1 MKQKIGRMLAA
12 LYVISIPA
20 WAASEMHAPVAAPEV
35 AVGDSWTYQYTD
47 VWKHQ
52 PGNVNRIDVT
62 GIDADGF
69 LVDVRRAA
77 GNALVARQR
86 YSREFNPIDRGKMH
100 FAPSFGRYAFP
111 LEPGKEWTTNS
122 TAENQDAGKRWR
134 YQVNGKA
141 VGWETVKVAAGEF
154 DAIKVEAVAYY
165 TIDMVNSR
173 SGSGRSKETVWYAP
187 SVKNFVKMEYE
198 DTDGAGRTFNRDEWE
213 LTAFVKK

>member
-1 MKQKIGRMLAA
+1 MKYKIGSTLAA
-12 LYVISIPA
+12 LYAISGA
-20 WAASEMHAPVAAPEV
+20 VLAATEGHAPVAAPEV
-35 AVGDSWTYQYTD
+35 VVGDSWTYQYTD

-62 GIDADGF
+62 GVDADGF

-86 YSREFNPIDRGKMH
+86 FSRELNPVDRGKMH

-122 TAENQDAGKRWR
+122 TAENADAGKRWR

-154 DAIKVEAVAYY
+154 DAIKVEVVAYY